1 VNIRRSSD
9 SATLDFYAKTD
20 GTNLYSSTN
29 ILLQNWLAGSTG
41 YVTVLY
47 DQSGNAKDMIQG
59 TAANQ
64 PIIDLT
70 TIPYSII
77 FNGNNT
83 YLYNSAVTFN
93 MGAGV
98 FTLRY
103 LVQNVAGGC
112 VVHKSDNL
120 LTSWTARSKKFWLG
134 DGTTTEGLRGLYP
147 SQVGNSENF
156 CISAGA
162 GTGKF
167 SVVHKATATTAVP
180 IYINGINQSLSTNNI
195 SMGTD
200 PGNYLIL
207 GAGAASAYYA
217 GSLYEVEL
225 FSTALSDADR
235 LLLEN

>member
-1 VNIRRSSD
+1 MNIRRSSD
-9 SATLDFYAKTD
+9 SATLDFYGKTD

-29 ILLQNWLAGSTG
+29 ILLKNWLAGSTG

-64 PIIDLT
+64 PIINLT

-120 LTSWTARSKKFWLG
+120 LTSWTGHSKKFWLG
-134 DGTTTEGLRGLYP
+134 DGTITEGLLGLYP

-156 CISAGA
+156 SISAGA

-180 IYINGINQSLSTNNI
+180 IYINGTNQSLSTNNI

-207 GAGAASAYYA
+207 GAGANSAYYV

-225 FSTALSDADR
+225 FSTALSDTDR